1 MAGDFPYKVKWILAP
16 LDQERAGLYG
26 TTTHPSRT
34 PASAALASAESV
46 VNSLSEDRG
55 RVQIHILS
63 VSAEGSGRN
72 LLSSDDLRTALRY
85 HDKVFPVEVVC
96 RPLC

>member
-1 MAGDFPYKVKWILAP
+1 MVQEFPYKVKWILAP
-16 LDQERAGLYG
+16 LDGDRAGLYG

-46 VNSLSEDRG
+46 LNSLTEDRG
-55 RVQIHILS
+55 KVQIHIVS
-63 VSAEGSGRN
+63 VFANEPDRN
-72 LLSSDDLRTALRY
+72 LLSSEDLRAALRY
-85 HDKVFPVEVVC
+85 HDKLFLVDVVY

>member
-1 MAGDFPYKVKWILAP
+1 MAQDFPYKVRWILAP
-16 LDQERAGLYG
+16 LDQDRAGVYG

-34 PASAALASAESV
+34 PASAALASAESIMR
-46 VNSLSEDRG
+46 SLSEDQG
-55 RVQIHILS
+55 KAEIHILS
-63 VSAEGSGRN
+63 VFAHEPDRN

-85 HDKVFPVEVVC
+85 HDKVLPLEVVC